1 MVSFREKFGK
11 KIGTV
16 VGLGRK
22 WNELKIV
29 VAFSQRQD
37 SPFSGEFLIVEE
49 EEGKRRKL
57 LCFVEDPV
65 YGDYATSSDY
75 RERILVE
82 KYLRELEQIT
92 TPLTEEEKKS
102 LFFRCYFVRVIGEIE
117 NNEGKYEIKSVY
129 RYLPELTSI
138 CRYPNEEEY
147 KAIVNVGMESTEEN
161 MLYIGNFA
169 VGDDECKELK
179 IGIEKSKIL
188 HVERNSFGIV
198 EKTNGRRTAVLAR
211 TGYGKSN
218 LCKVVLLSLITKT
231 DFPSLICD
239 LNGEYAVSSVQ
250 GRGFLDIE
258 GVRNKVVVY
267 TEKDELLSKYPT
279 NCFHF
284 KIDFKSLSGRD
295 VATLISFKETET
307 ETAGVRQLRSLSEE
321 EWRDIVV
328 EYEKAKS
335 RLLNYSQRRNSI
347 ERGLEGKGFRDAQ
360 IRKGLSWRIVD
371 ILDSLHDPC
380 GRYIVDEVLF
390 FLACGITVILD
401 LSLKDVITGLSVMS
415 FLADKIMIN
424 NIRAFAG
431 SKNDIVPCILVV
443 EEAQNVLSSQI
454 KGEGRDVFIKIAKE
468 GRKFGISLIYIT
480 QQPGS
485 IDESI
490 LSQTDNFFVMHLL
503 NEEDIRA
510 LQKANFHYSGCISN
524 FLRNEALVGNVYIYS
539 APYQPYV
546 FSARVFDFESISS
559 DNLIISESLLRVS
572 IEEIIKQAQKK
583 ISEKNI
589 KGSIHTCKNVDEEIH
604 YIKIGR
610 LQYLLSDLNL
620 PRICFE
626 ADKKLKYQYT
636 KALAKIIKKNSR
648 IDFFIDD
655 SKGNKVE
662 GLIWDQAFTDE

>member
-1 MVSFREKFGK
+1 MVSFGEKFGK

-65 YGDYATSSDY
+65 YGDFATSSDY

-82 KYLRELEQIT
+82 KYLRELEQIA

-117 NNEGKYEIKSVY
+117 NNEGKYKIKSVY

-138 CRYPNEEEY
+138 CRYPYEEEY

-169 VGDDECKELK
+169 VGDDECEELK

-188 HVERNSFGIV
+188 HVERNSSGIV

-218 LCKVVLLSLITKT
+218 LCKVLLLSLITKT

-258 GVRNKVVVY
+258 GVKNKVVVY

-284 KIDFKSLSGRD
+284 KIDFKRLSGRD

-307 ETAGVRQLRSLSEE
+307 AGVKQLRGLTEE
-321 EWRDIVV
+321 EWRDIVI
-328 EYEKAKS
+328 EYEKS
-335 RLLNYSQRRNSI
+335 RLLGYSRRRESI
-347 ERGLEGKGFRDAQ
+347 ERGLTQKFTRSSGREQ
-360 IRKGLSWRIVD
+360 LSIIRGLSWRIVD
-371 ILDSLHDPC
+371 LLDSLHDPC
-380 GRYIVDEVLF
+380 GRFIVDEVLF
-390 FLACGITVILD
+390 FLTCGITVILD

-431 SKNDIVPCILVV
+431 SKNDIIPCILVV

-454 KGEGRDVFIKIAKE
+454 KEEGRDVFIKIAKE

-503 NEEDIRA
+503 NEEDIKA

-546 FSARVFDFESISS
+546 FPARVYDFESISN
-559 DNLIISESLLRVS
+559 DDLIVSESFSNVS
-572 IEEIIKQAQKK
+572 IEEIIKQAKEK

-589 KGSIHTCKNVDEEIH
+589 EGSIHTCKINDEEVN

-620 PRICFE
+620 PQICFE

-636 KALAKIIKKNSR
+636 KALTKIIKQNGR
-648 IDFFIDD
+648 IEILID
-655 SKGNKVE
+655 SSGNKIE
-662 GLIWDQAFTDE
+662 GLILD